1 MPFSCISCISCFVVS
16 VPANSLQFN
25 FSLCYLIPSMMSATQ
40 IRKGMIILFNGQPHR
55 VMEFQHRTPGN
66 LRAFVQVRLR
76 NLRSGT
82 SFEHRFSAGD
92 GIERA
97 VVEQHEMDYLY
108 KDTTHYYFMNAQ
120 TYEQVAL
127 DEEILG
133 DYSGF
138 LKEGARI
145 QVDFFDGQPIA
156 VEMPSAVELKV
167 VETEPELKGATAS
180 NSPKP
185 AVLETG
191 VVVQVP
197 PFIRPGDVI
206 RVDPNEGRYLER
218 AK

>member
-1 MPFSCISCISCFVVS
+1 VIFSRWLNRLN
-16 VPANSLQFN
+16 PNSLQLN

-92 GIERA
+92 GVERA

-108 KDTTHYYFMNAQ
+108 KDSTHYYFMNAQ

-127 DEEILG
+127 DEEMLG
-133 DYSGF
+133 DYAGF
-138 LKEGARI
+138 LKEGAHI
-145 QVDFFDGQPIA
+145 QVDFFDGQPIS
-156 VEMPSAVELKV
+156 VEMPSAVELQV
-167 VETEPELKGATAS
+167 IETEPELKGATAS

-185 AVLETG
+185 AKLETG

>member
-1 MPFSCISCISCFVVS
+1 MG
-16 VPANSLQFN
+16 VPNSLQSN

-138 LKEGARI
+138 LKEGAHI

-206 RVDPNEGRYLER
+206 RVDPSEGRYLER

>member
-1 MPFSCISCISCFVVS
+1 
-16 VPANSLQFN
+16 
-25 FSLCYLIPSMMSATQ
+25 
-40 IRKGMIILFNGQPHR
+40 
-55 VMEFQHRTPGN
+55 
-66 LRAFVQVRLR
+66 
-76 NLRSGT
+76 
-82 SFEHRFSAGD
+82 
-92 GIERA
+92 
-97 VVEQHEMDYLY
+97 MDYLY
-108 KDTTHYYFMNAQ
+108 NDNTHYYFMNAE

-127 DEEILG
+127 DEGMLG
-133 DYSGF
+133 DYTGF

-185 AVLETG
+185 ARLETG

>member
-1 MPFSCISCISCFVVS
+1 M
-16 VPANSLQFN
+16 SL
-25 FSLCYLIPSMMSATQ
+25 MMSATQ

-66 LRAFVQVRLR
+66 LRAFVQARLR
-76 NLRSGT
+76 NLRNGI

-92 GIERA
+92 GVERA
-97 VVEQHEMDYLY
+97 SLEQHDMEFLY
-108 KDTTHYYFMNAQ
+108 KDTTHFHFMNTE
-120 TYEQVAL
+120 TYEQNAL

-133 DYSGF
+133 DYTGF

-145 QVDFFDGQPIA
+145 QVDFFEGQPIA
-156 VEMPSAVELKV
+156 IEMPSAVELRV
-167 VETEPELKGATAS
+167 VDTEPELKGATAS

-185 AVLETG
+185 ATLETG
-191 VVVQVP
+191 IVVQVP
-197 PFIRPGDVI
+197 PFIRPGDLI

>member
-1 MPFSCISCISCFVVS
+1 
-16 VPANSLQFN
+16 
-25 FSLCYLIPSMMSATQ
+25 MMSATQ

-92 GIERA
+92 GVERA

-138 LKEGARI
+138 LKEGAHI

-156 VEMPSAVELKV
+156 VEMPSWVELAV
-167 VETEPELKGATAS
+167 IETEPELKGATAS

-206 RVDPNEGRYLER
+206 RVDPSEGRYLER